1 MRFFFHHFYHSF
13 AGTYDFVAATVS
25 VGRWTN
31 WIESAIP
38 FMRGTRILEL
48 GHGPGHLQRSLRDRS
63 LFAVGLD
70 ESPQMARLAKRHA
83 GGRAN
88 LTRGVAQSLPFA
100 AQTFDTVV
108 STFPSE
114 FIFDSQTI
122 SEAQRVLRQSGR
134 VVLLPAAWIVGRKT
148 IDRLA
153 AWLFRVTGEAPVNVV
168 DIITERAVR
177 PLEKAGFET
186 EIRQI
191 EIDSSVV
198 LVVLADKR

>member
-1 MRFFFHHFYHSF
+1 
-13 AGTYDFVAATVS
+13 
-25 VGRWTN
+25 
-31 WIESAIP
+31 
-38 FMRGTRILEL
+38 
-48 GHGPGHLQRSLRDRS
+48 
-63 LFAVGLD
+63 
-70 ESPQMARLAKRHA
+70 
-83 GGRAN
+83 
-88 LTRGVAQSLPFA
+88 VAQSLPFA

-114 FIFDSQTI
+114 FIFDSRTL
-122 SEAQRVLRQSGR
+122 SEAQRVLRQRGR

-177 PLEKAGFET
+177 PLERAGFET